1 MATFVC
7 ESCQKEVRF
16 LPLRNATVTAGVCRS
31 TIYYW
36 MERGWIHWR
45 ELPSGRR
52 LICLDSLSRPGTVN
66 VAISMSGTGIGPTTG
81 KLPVQNSFVQSVRK

>member
-1 MATFVC
+1 MAMFMCDHCMQET
-7 ESCQKEVRF
+7 RF
-16 LPLRNATVTAGVCRS
+16 LSLQNARSTAGVCRS

-52 LICLDSLSRPGTVN
+52 LICLNSLSRTGKPLGTVSSALPY
-66 VAISMSGTGIGPTTG
+66 VDGGLTLVVHSGRRA
-81 KLPVQNSFVQSVRK
+81 L

>member
-1 MATFVC
+1 MATFAC

-16 LPLRNATVTAGVCRS
+16 LSLRNATLTAGVCRS

-52 LICLDSLSRPGTVN
+52 LICLDSLSRPAKRN
-66 VAISMSGTGIGPTTG
+66 VTISASRGAVQPVTG
-81 KLPVQNSFVQSVRK
+81 LPVQNFPSKSVRE